1 MPSEKDEE
9 RAFTEIML
17 ATIDN
22 SHESDEDIASIINER
37 AGFVA
42 DSFDRDE
49 ILTEINR
56 QKKRMK
62 YKG

>member
-22 SHESDEDIASIINER
+22 SRESDEDIASIINER
-37 AGFVA
+37 AGFVS

-49 ILTEINR
+49 ILKEINR

>member
-1 MPSEKDEE
+1 
-9 RAFTEIML
+9 ML

-37 AGFVA
+37 AGFVS

-49 ILTEINR
+49 ILKEINR

>member
-1 MPSEKDEE
+1 
-9 RAFTEIML
+9 ML

-37 AGFVA
+37 AGFVS

-49 ILTEINR
+49 ILTEISR
-56 QKKRMK
+56 QKERMK

>member
-37 AGFVA
+37 AGFVS
-42 DSFDRDE
+42 DSFDRNE
-49 ILTEINR
+49 ILTEIKR
-56 QKKRMK
+56 QKERMK

>member
-37 AGFVA
+37 AGFVS

-49 ILTEINR
+49 ILTEINC

>member
-1 MPSEKDEE
+1 MVSEKAEE

-22 SHESDEDIASIINER
+22 AHESDEEIASIINER
-37 AGFVA
+37 AGFVS
-42 DSFDRDE
+42 DSFDRNE
-49 ILTEINR
+49 ILTEIMR
-56 QKKRMK
+56 QKERMK

>member
-37 AGFVA
+37 AGFV
-42 DSFDRDE
+42 SESIDRDE

>member
-37 AGFVA
+37 AGFVS

-49 ILTEINR
+49 ILTEISR

>member
-37 AGFVA
+37 AGFVS